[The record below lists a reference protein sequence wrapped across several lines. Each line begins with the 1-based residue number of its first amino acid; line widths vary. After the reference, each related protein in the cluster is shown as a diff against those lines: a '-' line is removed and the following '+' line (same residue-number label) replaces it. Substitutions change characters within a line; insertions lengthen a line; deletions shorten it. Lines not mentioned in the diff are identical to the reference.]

1 MYIQSEIKK
10 KQTNDT
16 NNIIVGGMN
25 VMLNK
30 LNIKKACNIYKRK
43 WEIRTQL
50 N

>member
-1 MYIQSEIKK
+1 MYIQSEIR

-30 LNIKKACNIYKRK
+30 LNKKSMQYI
-43 WEIRTQL
+43 
-50 N
+50 

>member
-1 MYIQSEIKK
+1 MYIQSEIK

-30 LNIKKACNIYKRK
+30 LNIKKSMQYI
-43 WEIRTQL
+43 
-50 N
+50 